1 MNNLLSKFSQY
12 LIDIGL
18 ANSDSIPYIQQL
30 FNEIQSSKHPSSP
43 LSPEPSVSPPTNNI
57 NEEAFKE
64 TMLATLMYY
73 FSSLSEETKEKIS
86 LSLLLKFFTTNP
98 NPKYTKLKSCILLC
112 DAKHSKHPPKPS
124 DKFTSWKSKT
134 STRFKPGS
142 PHEISSYSSRR
153 QQIRKSH
160 NNSNNTNNHSYR
172 QQPHIHHTSSST
184 DKKCP
189 KYERLRIE
197 TSVDKKEKEDLN
209 ECTFHPDTTLSNS
222 YYRPTSCVND
232 NNTLGNINSNNESV
246 YDRLYKDGEKY
257 ESKRQIKK
265 LELEHMLS
273 EQYNFKPALL
283 STPNKFRRK
292 SKIKFNER
300 QKSFI
305 DKKTQN
311 KQKLQYI
318 IDEDFNS
325 KCSFSPKI
333 NATTTHCN
341 SNNNKSEFIMHSKN
355 ISTPAHIRLY
365 EDDKT
370 RRMKTNQKIREIN
383 QQIAEQCNSFVSRR
397 YDSGNTNNNNINSN
411 GINNTSFSNSLNI
424 NNNNNNHNGVDTH
437 KIEELYKQYKKRPA
451 KIQRIRQA
459 MEMENGITFEP
470 YLNRNNQYYSKIN
483 TNVLERSEQM
493 LQHKKEFVRAINE
506 AQNRYWKEN
515 QYGYRKY
522 SPLEKEEITQRIIQR
537 LYGRGYLQ
545 NNNNNGSSSKGN
557 DNYQFVD
564 DDNNNNNNNN
574 YYIRQGNGDEEE
586 CEMEMDV
593 EDIQRDDNA
602 YTDENRIL
610 NYEIQKGGE
619 NIHNEVIENEEEDE
633 EDGRYNDKII
643 SIDEYN
649 FGKNKKKNYG

>member
-18 ANSDSIPYIQQL
+18 ANTDSITYIQQL
-30 FNEIQSSKHPSSP
+30 FNEIQSSKLPSS
-43 LSPEPSVSPPTNNI
+43 STSTEPSPINNTNNT
-57 NEEAFKE
+57 NEETFKE

-86 LSLLLKFFTTNP
+86 LSLLMKFFTTNS
-98 NPKYTKLKSCILLC
+98 NPKYTKLKQCILLC
-112 DAKHSKHPPKPS
+112 DAKHRKFPPKPS
-124 DKFTSWKSKT
+124 DKFNSWKSK
-134 STRFKPGS
+134 SSKRVKPKS
-142 PHEISSYSSRR
+142 SHEISSYSSRR
-153 QQIRKSH
+153 QQFRKSH
-160 NNSNNTNNHSYR
+160 NNSNNYSYR
-172 QQPHIHHTSSST
+172 QPHIHYTSSST
-184 DKKCP
+184 DKTCP

-197 TSVDKKEKEDLN
+197 TSIDKKEKEDLN

-232 NNTLGNINSNNESV
+232 NNTIGNINSNNESV

-292 SKIKFNER
+292 SKVKFNER

-305 DKKTQN
+305 DKKSQN

-333 NATTTHCN
+333 NTSTHFN
-341 SNNNKSEFIMHSKN
+341 NNNKNECIIHNKN
-355 ISTPAHIRLY
+355 TSTPAHIRLY
-365 EDDKT
+365 EDDKN
-370 RRMKTNQKIREIN
+370 RRIKTNQKIREIN

-397 YDSGNTNNNNINSN
+397 YESGNTINNV
-411 GINNTSFSNSLNI
+411 NNTSFSKSL
-424 NNNNNNHNGVDTH
+424 NNNNNHNGVDTH

-459 MEMENGITFEP
+459 MEIENGITFEP

-483 TNVLERSEQM
+483 TNVLERTEQM
-493 LQHKKEFVRAINE
+493 IQHKKEFVKAINE

-545 NNNNNGSSSKGN
+545 NNNNNCSKGN
-557 DNYQFVD
+557 ENYQFVD
-564 DDNNNNNNNN
+564 DDNNNNNN

-586 CEMEMDV
+586 CEMEMDD
-593 EDIQRDDNA
+593 EDIQRDDNV

-610 NYEIQKGGE
+610 NYEIQKGGD
-619 NIHNEVIENEEEDE
+619 NIQNEVIENEEEDE
-633 EDGRYNDKII
+633 EDGRYKDKII